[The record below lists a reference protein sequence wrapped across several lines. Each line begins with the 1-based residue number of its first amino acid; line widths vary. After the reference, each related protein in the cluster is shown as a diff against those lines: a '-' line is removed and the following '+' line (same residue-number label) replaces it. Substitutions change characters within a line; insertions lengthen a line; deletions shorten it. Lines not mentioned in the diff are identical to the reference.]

1 MHPRVIAQRQSD
13 AHGRIV
19 AAVKAIATITNGG
32 ALDLTAIR
40 EKSPDVQRVKEY
52 EALADWLEGL
62 AAQLQPAQADEKP
75 PKPTKKGAKDE

>member
-32 ALDLTAIR
+32 ALDLAAIR

-62 AAQLQPAQADEKP
+62 AAQLQPAQDDEKP
-75 PKPTKKGAKDE
+75 AKPTKKGAKDE

>member
-19 AAVKAIATITNGG
+19 AAVKQIAVATGVTPF
-32 ALDLTAIR
+32 DLTAIR

-52 EALADWLEGL
+52 EALADWLE
-62 AAQLQPAQADEKP
+62 ALQKRTKP
-75 PKPTKKGAKDE
+75 VVEAKTARKAVKDE